1 MADRLTQLQ
10 DALDQLATQFYST
23 IRYLNSHHDYSP
35 LSSEAKHSTDDIR
48 PDPPGLFAQRQR
60 ELARDLVVKEQQIE
74 YLIGVLPGIGTS
86 EREQEA
92 RLKTLEGELKEAER
106 ERQEAMRERVRVR
119 AVLDQVIG
127 SVKRV

>member
-1 MADRLTQLQ
+1 
-10 DALDQLATQFYST
+10 
-23 IRYLNSHHDYSP
+23 
-35 LSSEAKHSTDDIR
+35 
-48 PDPPGLFAQRQR
+48 
-60 ELARDLVVKEQQIE
+60 VVKEQQIE

-106 ERQEAMRERVRVR
+106 ERQEAMRERERVR